1 MTEHHIQRK
10 LRQVAE
16 ALACTVPLVGNALG
30 HIQDELA
37 LTDGYKSTTIGDGGS
52 RSTAELT
59 VVEAAVHARYEM
71 TSRRE
76 QLRDDV
82 EALTQIANS
91 LREVALGA
99 LRYRTPQAL
108 LEASHVT
115 LCSGAGKP
123 GDDVPWV
130 PHSRDPD
137 NGWRDTECR
146 REAVRDGMCGACWKR
161 ADRWAREHGYRSMVT
176 VEAADYG
183 YRSAVNQ

>member
-99 LRYRTPQAL
+99 LRYRTL
-108 LEASHVT
+108 
-115 LCSGAGKP
+115 
-123 GDDVPWV
+123 
-130 PHSRDPD
+130 
-137 NGWRDTECR
+137 
-146 REAVRDGMCGACWKR
+146 
-161 ADRWAREHGYRSMVT
+161 
-176 VEAADYG
+176 
-183 YRSAVNQ
+183 